1 MGQLHPNVFFVV
13 RNFLRCGDLASGF
26 LRFHCSDCDHE
37 HLLVTEPPK
46 QTARAMRPETQN
58 PGHFR

>member
-1 MGQLHPNVFFVV
+1 MGPLRPNVFSVV

-26 LRFHCSDCDHE
+26 LRFHRSDCGHE
-37 HLLVTEPPK
+37 RLLVTGPPK
-46 QTARAMRPETQN
+46 QTARDMRPETQN